1 MPGEQNRVGEGLPAV
16 DLFDIQGKK
25 IDARNWQGNWVLL
38 VFLRHLG

>member
-1 MPGEQNRVGEGLPAV
+1 MPGERNRVGEGLPAV

-25 IDARNWQGNWVLL
+25 IDVRNWQGSWLLL